1 MHPHQVDKGSP
12 AMDSFNSKADLM
24 KDNSLDTIGLK
35 ELRSLDAKIENNQVT
50 TENDISKI
58 IEVGSLQIENVKAP
72 GEAHIKILQQS
83 SEIMMN
89 EDGSNLSS
97 IVQIMSKHESKE

>member
-1 MHPHQVDKGSP
+1 
-12 AMDSFNSKADLM
+12 MDSFNSKADLM

-72 GEAHIKILQQS
+72 GEAHIKIIQ
-83 SEIMMN
+83 
-89 EDGSNLSS
+89 
-97 IVQIMSKHESKE
+97 